1 MSQLFAAGRAAF
13 GSRAIT
19 CLTASSTRRIPCRS
33 ASSSSSSERQQATP
47 PPLPRA
53 QPPLPRPPPP
63 PTPFE
68 LLLEGKR
75 FTCTECGKC
84 CTGSGEIW
92 ANEAECAAIATHLR
106 LPMLHFFRRY
116 TKSYSRRPG
125 WRMLKLQPGSDHCI
139 FLEGGT
145 KCSIYPVRPLQCS
158 TYPWWPELMDPGEW
172 AAEGRTVCEGI
183 EHENALPV
191 DVQDKAPVLR
201 AATEYF
207 AEQLA
212 ASNAGRLAKP
222 RQGS

>member
-1 MSQLFAAGRAAF
+1 
-13 GSRAIT
+13 
-19 CLTASSTRRIPCRS
+19 
-33 ASSSSSSERQQATP
+33 
-47 PPLPRA
+47 LP
-53 QPPLPRPPPP
+53 QPPPP

-92 ANEAECAAIATHLR
+92 ANEAECAAIAAHLR

-158 TYPWWPELMDPGEW
+158 TYPWWPELMDPGEQAGVGSVLLVVVAW
-172 AAEGRTVCEGI
+172 VR
-183 EHENALPV
+183 LPFGLLPCCACMLV
-191 DVQDKAPVLR
+191 TNCR
-201 AATEYF
+201 
-207 AEQLA
+207 
-212 ASNAGRLAKP
+212 GGP
-222 RQGS
+222 RP